1 MNKKILAGA
10 LASVMA
16 VACAANVSA
25 VDKVD
30 AITGDLTVT
39 AFFGEKTNA
48 VEVQDGASCTI
59 TFHNQSNGSNNW
71 DNYLV
76 AIVGEVGDAYTG
88 ADQEIAIIRADN
100 WGWGGGY
107 SDFVDPNTAGNPLVF
122 ENTID
127 WDNWLAFCQAGYDV
141 KVTVSKNGNTI
152 KYVADMEGQTVSLTA
167 TSGKA
172 LPDSVY
178 VFLTGENCTLTNIAT
193 SITTPA
199 PAPAPEPG
207 DGNGATDGAGADP
220 NKGSPDTG
228 VEGVAVVAGLAII
241 AAGAV
246 VVAKKRK

>member
-25 VDKVD
+25 LETEMDFGGFWTGHTEGVE
-30 AITGDLTVT
+30 IT
-39 AFFGEKTNA
+39 A
-48 VEVQDGASCTI
+48 DGIEI
-59 TFHNQSNGSNNW
+59 TFTATTHEGASNNW
-71 DNYLV
+71 NTPLYVVYAGNEAKVNGDGYV
-76 AIVGEVGDAYTG
+76 EYFVGRSDLWGWSPAGDTG
-88 ADQEIAIIRADN
+88 ANALGDGYVWTPGEAPAD
-100 WGWGGGY
+100 WAAWVTECQGG
-107 SDFVDPNTAGNPLVF
+107 
-122 ENTID
+122 
-127 WDNWLAFCQAGYDV
+127 
-141 KVTVSKNGNTI
+141 VSG
-152 KYVADMEGQTVSLTA
+152 SLTA
-167 TSGKA
+167 TKGSGNVTVTFTVNGVTSTVVIPA
-172 LPDSVY
+172 ADDTVY
-178 VFLTGENCTLTNIAT
+178 VSLFGEECKLTNIKLVDNT
-193 SITTPA
+193 